1 MHSLIDIGLNL
12 TEKQFVKD
20 REEVVKRAI
29 QNGVGQ
35 MILTGS
41 SVEGSKESL
50 KIAQQYPQ
58 ILFSTAGIH
67 PHDANEFHQGS
78 IHELRQLAK
87 QKEVVAI
94 GECGL
99 DFNRMYSPQKIQEEC
114 FEAQLDLAKEMDM
127 PLFLHVRDAQARFV
141 DIMKNHQDQI
151 EKSVVHCFTGNKT
164 EVKELVSMGFHIGI
178 TGWICDERRGKELQE
193 AVQYIPLDRLMIETD
208 APYLTPRT
216 LKPKP
221 KHGRNEPAFLP
232 HIVGEIAKYMCVSP
246 EEIISH
252 SIENTQRFFHLEMN

>member
-1 MHSLIDIGLNL
+1 MQSLIDIGLNL
-12 TEKQFVKD
+12 TEKQFTKD
-20 REEVVKRAI
+20 REEVIERAI

-41 SVEGSKESL
+41 SLAGSKESL
-50 KIAQQYPQ
+50 HIAKRFPD

-67 PHDANEFHQGS
+67 PHDASEFHQGS
-78 IHELRQLAK
+78 IQELRQLAH

-99 DFNRMYSPQKIQEEC
+99 DFNRMYSPQNIQEEC

-127 PLFLHVRDAQARFV
+127 PLFLHVRDAHTRFV
-141 DIMKNHQDQI
+141 EIMKNHPDQI

-164 EVKELVSMGFHIGI
+164 EVKELVFLGFHIGI

-232 HIVGEIAKYMCVSP
+232 HIVGEIAKYMHVSP
-246 EEIISH
+246 EEIIRH
-252 SIENTQRFFHLEMN
+252 SIENTQRFFHL

>member
-12 TEKQFVKD
+12 TEKQFTKD
-20 REEVVKRAI
+20 REEVVERAI

-41 SVEGSKESL
+41 SVAGSKESL
-50 KIAQQYPQ
+50 QIAKQYPH

-67 PHDANEFHQGS
+67 PHDASEFHQEH
-78 IHELRQLAK
+78 IQELRQLA
-87 QKEVVAI
+87 QHKEVIAI

-99 DFNRMYSPQKIQEEC
+99 DFNRMYSPQKIQEVC

-141 DIMKNHQDQI
+141 EMMKNHQDQI

-164 EVKELVSMGFHIGI
+164 EVQELVSMGFHIGI

-232 HIVGEIAKYMCVSP
+232 HIIGEIAKYMGVSP
-246 EEIISH
+246 EEIVKH